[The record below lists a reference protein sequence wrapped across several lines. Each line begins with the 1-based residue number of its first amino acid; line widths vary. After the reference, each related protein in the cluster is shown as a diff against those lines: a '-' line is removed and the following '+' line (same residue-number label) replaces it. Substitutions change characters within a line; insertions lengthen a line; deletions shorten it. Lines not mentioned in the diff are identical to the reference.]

1 MFSCGKNTLAYMAII
16 IQAIASSQAL
26 FAIQRLGILSQ
37 SQCIA
42 AATILVVLI
51 AFAAVALFV
60 NRKLKC
66 AIIILSIFLSTSLT
80 LLTFAAQKADA
91 AITDITTSKGEY
103 YDRVVV
109 AVKQDSDIQTIGD
122 VKSVG
127 VQYTLQEDLMRTV
140 EHKIKNENGAAF
152 QTKEYK
158 TIVEQVIALENGE
171 VDAVIYNSTYA
182 DLISEQLEGSH
193 CEMREI
199 LSYNITQT
207 EINQYMSIFSPEE
220 TEPPAEITETT
231 EPQQEEESKTKPFVV
246 YISGIDVYG
255 SITKNSRSDVNIIA
269 VVNPGN
275 RKILLVTTPR
285 DYYVEIP
292 GVSDGMKDKL
302 THAGIYGVN
311 ASMDTLSALYD
322 VDIDYYVR
330 VNFTS
335 FEDIIDALGGVTVY
349 SEYSFSA
356 KGYTFQKGYN
366 DLGSEAALVFVRE
379 RMSFASGDNQRGK
392 NQEALIKAIIEKMC
406 SPVIL
411 ESADEILE
419 SVKNG
424 IDTNVPAELIK
435 EMIRQQLSN
444 NRQWDIEMMAA
455 SGFDSSGETYSMPNF
470 TAYVMEPNMDS
481 VNEIKKSIKS
491 IMTN

>member
-42 AATILVVLI
+42 AAAILVVLI
-51 AFAAVALFV
+51 AFTIVALFV

-80 LLTFAAQKADA
+80 LLTFAVQKANA
-91 AITDITTSKGEY
+91 AITDITASKGEY
-103 YDRVVV
+103 YDTVVV

-127 VQYTLQEDLMRTV
+127 VQYTLQEDLMRTA

-152 QTKEYK
+152 QTKEYE

-182 DLISEQLEGSH
+182 DLISEQLEGNH

-199 LSYNITQT
+199 LHYDITQT
-207 EINQYMSIFSPEE
+207 EISQYMSTYLPDE
-220 TEPPAEITETT
+220 TEPSTEVT

-269 VVNPGN
+269 VVNPEN
-275 RKILLVTTPR
+275 RKIILVTTPR

-292 GVSDGMKDKL
+292 GVSGGMKDKL

-335 FEDIIDALGGVTVY
+335 FKDIIDALGGVTVY

-356 KGYTFQKGYN
+356 KGYTFRKGYN

-392 NQEALIKAIIEKMC
+392 NQEALIKAVIEKMC
-406 SPVIL
+406 SPAIL

-435 EMIRQQLSN
+435 EMIRQQLSDS
-444 NRQWDIEMMAA
+444 RQWDVEMMAA

>member
-1 MFSCGKNTLAYMAII
+1 MFSCEKNTIAYMAII

-42 AATILVVLI
+42 AAAILVVLI
-51 AFAAVALFV
+51 AFTAAALFT

-91 AITDITTSKGEY
+91 AITDITASKGEY
-103 YDRVVV
+103 YDTVVV

-127 VQYTLQEDLMRTV
+127 VQYTLQESLMRTA
-140 EHKIKNENGAAF
+140 EHKIKNENDAAF
-152 QTKEYK
+152 QIKEYK

-182 DLISEQLEGSH
+182 DLISEQLEGSY

-199 LSYNITQT
+199 LHYDITQT
-207 EINQYMSIFSPEE
+207 EISQYMSTYLPDE
-220 TEPPAEITETT
+220 TEPSTEAT

-269 VVNPGN
+269 VVNPEN
-275 RKILLVTTPR
+275 RKIILVTTPR

-292 GVSDGMKDKL
+292 GVSGGMKDKL

-335 FEDIIDALGGVTVY
+335 FKDIIDALGGVTVY

-356 KGYTFQKGYN
+356 KGYTFRKGYN

-392 NQEALIKAIIEKMC
+392 NQEALIKAVIEKMC
-406 SPVIL
+406 SPAIL

-435 EMIRQQLSN
+435 EMIRQQLSDS
-444 NRQWDIEMMAA
+444 RQWDVEMMAA

>member
-1 MFSCGKNTLAYMAII
+1 MFSYEKNTLAYMAIV

-26 FAIQRLGILSQ
+26 FAIQKLGILSQ
-37 SQCIA
+37 SQCIVA
-42 AATILVVLI
+42 AIILVILI
-51 AFAAVALFV
+51 AFTIVALFV
-60 NRKLKC
+60 NRKLKYI
-66 AIIILSIFLSTSLT
+66 IIILSVLLSISLT
-80 LLTFAAQKADA
+80 LVTFAAQKADS
-91 AITDITTSKGEY
+91 AITDITASKGEY

-109 AVKQDSDIQTIGD
+109 AVKQDSDIQAVGD

-127 VQYTLQEDLMRTV
+127 VQYALQEDLMRTA
-140 EHKIKNENGAAF
+140 EHKVKNENGAAF

-171 VDAVIYNSTYA
+171 VDAIIYNSTYA

-199 LSYNITQT
+199 LHYDITQT
-207 EINQYMSIFSPEE
+207 EISQYMSTYLPDE
-220 TEPPAEITETT
+220 TEPSTEAT
-231 EPQQEEESKTKPFVV
+231 EPQQEEESETKPFVV

-269 VVNPGN
+269 VVNPGD

-292 GVSDGMKDKL
+292 GVSGGMKDKL

-366 DLGSEAALVFVRE
+366 DLGGEAALVFVRE

-392 NQEALIKAIIEKMC
+392 NQEALIKAVIEKMC
-406 SPVIL
+406 SPAIL

-419 SVKNG
+419 SVKDG
-424 IDTNVPAELIK
+424 IDTNIPAELIK
-435 EMIRQQLSN
+435 EMIRQQLSDS
-444 NRQWDIEMMAA
+444 RQWDVEMMAA

-470 TAYVMEPNMDS
+470 TAYVMEPNLDS
-481 VNEIKKSIKS
+481 VNEIKESIRS
-491 IMTN
+491 IMAN